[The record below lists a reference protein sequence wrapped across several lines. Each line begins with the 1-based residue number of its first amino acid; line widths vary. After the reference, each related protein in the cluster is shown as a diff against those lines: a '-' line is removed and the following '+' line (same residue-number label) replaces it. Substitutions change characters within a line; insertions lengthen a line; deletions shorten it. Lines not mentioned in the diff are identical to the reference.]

1 MLPVLLEKF
10 SPATVEELKVSGTNV
25 TTLDVAKFSKLTKL
39 SLKGTGLSEAEL
51 INTIG
56 QLQAP
61 SGQLEIEASRLT
73 TGVQN
78 ALTTKGWTAKKD

>member
-1 MLPVLLEKF
+1 MLPVLLEEF

-25 TTLDVAKFSKLTKL
+25 TTLNVTKFSKLTKL

-78 ALTTKGWTAKKD
+78 ALTTKGWTAKND